1 MSKRVRVNVT
11 ARDIRLGVASD
22 AGSCPIARAVKR
34 IKRFQDYSTEE
45 IVVTAFDV
53 LLPGESVWDVDSIS
67 LPRQAT
73 YFVLL
78 FDGGSAVDENDN
90 LLAYEDVVKP
100 FRFTLEVDA

>member
-34 IKRFQDYSTEE
+34 IKRFQDYDTEKIE
-45 IVVTAFDV
+45 VTAFEV
-53 LLPGESVWDVDSIS
+53 ILPGENPWDMDSIS

-90 LLAYEDVVKP
+90 LLAYEDIVKP